1 MLQSMHSRKYYE
13 LDKLAKATKREI
25 FGSVQEYWKFLDS
38 VAWTYKYPVEDQ
50 VLLYAQRPNTKAAAS
65 MMVWNQKVKRWIN
78 PGSKGIG
85 LLRCHEDRGYDV
97 AYVFAVEDT
106 HAMESGNTFALWSME
121 PSSAAQ
127 VAEQICS
134 AFQTGQAEQME
145 QAVEE
150 AAKRLFSEETDAEAR
165 QFFVASVQ
173 RIVLC
178 RCGMQCDATPYIPEH
193 FDLESFERFLN
204 RISESAQNILRCI
217 ESAVK
222 TEQRREK
229 NGNHLSRGKWSAA
242 PERHSA
248 GRSVGAGEIRTDAH
262 EVAEGERQMGHIQAA
277 DGWEHKPIL
286 HARREDSPEN
296 GGRSGGETAGE
307 ESGSGKAGRPIRMGA
322 PHELPDQSGRG
333 DHTARVSVY
342 DPGIPAE
349 SGSGAGAGRGTG
361 NYEQINFLSQAED
374 TGNVSSAFS
383 FSSEQIDQMLIAGG
397 NEPDLRMMVA
407 LEYMKGKSTEEIAK
421 RLPELYCGS
430 NGFKLDGAEVS
441 VWFNEQCIHIARG
454 KTARFAPSRQVV
466 SWQEAA
472 ERIGKLL
479 ESGEYATNVE
489 LVEAPGYERTKVAE
503 SLWYLFHDLSENG
516 RELGCLASLQELG
529 GGGFPDETKALA
541 DKLEDPEFRSV
552 FMAEYQRF
560 LETYRDDR
568 SILRFHYHKLERLEQ
583 RLKELSLPL
592 REYHTDMAMAPVVRQ
607 FITDDE
613 INESL
618 SGGSG
623 FSGGKAR
630 IYAYWQSGHSAQDKA
645 NFLKN
650 EYGTGGRS
658 RALSGA
664 PNSGED
670 HDAKGIRYTKAGCDK
685 VQLSWA
691 QVASRID
698 ALINQGRYFD
708 KDALEQYQQ
717 DTAAAA
723 KALEEPQ
730 QDAVRDAEI
739 EQMPVGCIEYLGTN
753 GTPGEV
759 VEYTDEEQFLKT
771 IKEDTFYGVPLTVV
785 LYRNEQ
791 GNTISQDF
799 LNELDP
805 PPKGFRVED
814 APTLVEKLEQHS
826 KKVNESGFE
835 KEALVQSPKISP
847 ERPCIICEWS
857 ESSVFE
863 DGKTYSV
870 AEFDRLM
877 KQADSEQVAVVE
889 VAKDDPDSDR
899 FMGYEK
905 TKFTIV
911 LPDGRRFTE
920 RQDIGDGDGG
930 MLDFL
935 RKYPIYKTILP
946 VLEADAEQEK
956 MTGTD
961 WTGERAENRRYQ
973 VIVYHQEE
981 NGFDERLEYNTLEE
995 AEKVAQ
1001 GYLQGTEETDNFVY
1015 EGAAVFDLQEKRY
1028 CRVYGEYPDVA
1039 VQIQPLLPDLSTVPV
1054 VREGETI
1061 TIGEGEVYHETD
1073 IAVSDEEYE
1082 KIIGNSAGNF
1092 HITDIHLGEGGPK
1105 ARYQANITAIRLLKH
1120 LEETSGQADQEQ
1132 QEVLSR
1138 YVGWGGVPEAFDPD
1152 NKSWNEEY
1160 KQLKELLTS
1169 EEYAAAKGSTL
1180 NAHYT
1185 SPAVIKAIYD
1195 AVGRMGFETGNILE
1209 PSCGVGNF
1217 FGMLPESMAGS
1228 RLYGVELDSITGRI
1242 AKKLYPKAD
1251 ITVAGFETTNR
1262 RDFFDLAVG
1271 NVPFGNYKVADKPY
1285 DKLGFSIHNYF
1296 FAKALDQ
1303 VRPGGVVAFVT
1314 SRYTMDSKNMD
1325 ARKYI
1330 AQRAELLGAIRLP
1343 NNAFKANAGT
1353 EVVSDII
1360 FLQKRDHPIDIV
1372 PDWVHLNT
1380 SPDGFTMNS
1389 YFVEHPEMVLGELTT
1404 ESTQYGKEDLT
1415 VRPHDG
1421 VELAILLNQAIT
1433 NLHGSYHE
1441 KEVTKEDPQ
1450 AEKLVPADPTVKDYS
1465 YTIRNEKIYYRE
1477 NNLMRLCNYEKT
1489 GAGDLSMTER
1499 RIRGLITLRDAL
1511 RTLIDIQVEGCSDQE
1526 LGEQQKKLDDE
1537 YEEFTKSYGLVNSDA
1552 NRRAFSADIDYPLIA
1567 TLEEV
1572 EGRGSSMQLKGKSPI
1587 FTQRTIRQSEVVDHC
1602 DTAAEA
1608 LHVSMGERGRV
1619 DLEYMEQLTGDS
1631 AAELQQKLKG
1641 IIFLEP
1647 VSRQWQTA
1655 NNYLSGDIREKLA
1668 MAKQAEQQ
1676 EPSLF
1681 AENVAALE
1689 QAMPEP
1695 IAAADISVRLGATW
1709 IAPEY
1714 IQQFAYE
1721 TFGTLPWMQRQIQV
1735 RFSENTGNWF
1745 IENKS
1750 KVMTSDTKATVTYG
1764 TKRMNAYEILEQ
1776 SLNMRAAKVVDHVY
1790 ENGDSKTIPN
1800 PQQTMLAQ
1808 QKQELI
1814 ERTFKNWIFAD
1825 PQRRESLVQLYNERF
1840 NTVRP
1845 CQYDGSH
1852 LQFHGMNPLIE
1863 LKPHQKNAVA
1873 HVLYGK
1879 NTLLF
1884 HCVGAGKTYE
1894 MIASAMEA
1902 KRVGLLTK
1910 PMFVV
1915 PNHLTA
1921 DFGSEFRRLYP
1932 QANVLVTRKEDFEK
1946 QNRRRFL
1953 AKIAMGEW
1961 DGVVIGHSQ
1970 FSMLPVS
1977 NELQVEFIQKQL
1989 DELENGLNALRREKN
2004 EDRYSIKQM
2013 ERSKKALQS
2022 RLEKLIAG
2030 QQKDEL
2036 LKFEQLGIDKLYVD
2050 EADEFKNLAFA
2061 SKLEGMGSVDSQ
2073 KAMDLY
2079 LKCQYMDQKTNGK
2092 GVVFA
2097 TGTPIANS
2105 IAEMFT
2111 MQRYLQGELLEKKGL
2126 TLFDS
2131 WASTFAESVSE
2142 MELKPEGTGYRMKT
2156 RLARFYNVPELMNMF
2171 SECADIVTAD
2181 MVNLPR
2187 PEADYE
2193 NVVIKPSVWQKQMVE
2208 DLANRAEAVR
2218 ARKVE
2223 PTEDNMLRITNDG
2236 RALALDQ
2243 RLINPS
2249 LPYEPEGKIAV
2260 CAANIAKIWEQ
2271 TKPEKGT
2278 QIVFCDLATPGGGK
2292 ESFSAYDELKRV
2304 LVEKEIP
2311 EDEIAFIHSA
2321 NTDAKKQQLY
2331 EKVRAGTIRI
2341 LIGSTAKMG
2350 AGTNVQKRLAAL
2362 HHLDVPWRPR
2372 DIEQREGRIIRQGN
2386 QNSQV
2391 KIFRYVTEGT
2401 FDSYSWQIIEKK
2413 QRFIS
2418 QVVTNRSS
2426 ARSCE
2431 DLEGA
2436 ALSYAEV
2443 KALAAGNPEIK
2454 ERMDLEISVTKLRAL
2469 KREYQTERYR
2479 LEDALQRSLPA
2490 QESAEQERLEKM
2502 QRDVECLS
2510 QDQGA
2515 EFAMVIQ
2522 GKMLKSRADAAKAL
2536 TEALK
2541 QCTPGEYKTMGI
2553 FQGFTLS
2560 AKADPWN
2567 AGMYQLKAEANCTYH
2582 FASGDSVAGIVT
2594 RLENQVRRIPEL
2606 IENSKN
2612 ELIRIKKEM
2621 QNTREELAKPWPM
2634 EEELEYKENRLT
2646 ELNTRLS
2653 HSQGGKQEQT
2663 GEYEFTM

>member
-134 AFQTGQAEQME
+134 VFQTGQAEQME

-374 TGNVSSAFS
+374 TRNGSSAFS

-516 RELGCLASLQELG
+516 IELGCLASLQELG

-552 FMAEYQRF
+552 LMAEYQRF

-583 RLKELSLPL
+583 RLEELSLPL

-650 EYGTGGRS
+650 EYGTGGHS
-658 RALSGA
+658 HALSGA
-664 PNSGED
+664 PSSGED

-717 DTAAAA
+717 ETAAAA

-730 QDAVRDAEI
+730 QDTVRDAEI

-826 KKVNESGFE
+826 MEAEVEADVLTNE
-835 KEALVQSPKISP
+835 
-847 ERPCIICEWS
+847 
-857 ESSVFE
+857 
-863 DGKTYSV
+863 
-870 AEFDRLM
+870 EFAAKHLIPG
-877 KQADSEQVAVVE
+877 QTVVE
-889 VAKDDPDSDR
+889 IDDRTFRVESVDLSIDKV
-899 FMGYEK
+899 E
-905 TKFTIV
+905 
-911 LPDGRRFTE
+911 
-920 RQDIGDGDGG
+920 
-930 MLDFL
+930 L
-935 RKYPIYKTILP
+935 RDVTFANAVGFPIF
-946 VLEADAEQEK
+946 
-956 MTGTD
+956 
-961 WTGERAENRRYQ
+961 RAENIGMVRHLLEQQMANQ
-973 VIVYHQEE
+973 VQQLGHFIHHYYVVEDLQVR
-981 NGFDERLEYNTLEE
+981 GALQLKEYGTFEE
-995 AEKVAQ
+995 AMSAYQ
-1001 GYLQGTEETDNFVY
+1001 SLPTDKIKALGVQNTRTPLPGSLDLIQCKDGQDTLIRDY
-1015 EGAAVFDLQEKRY
+1015 ERVDGWQNPEILELVGKIDTLLQENSVF
-1028 CRVYGEYPDVA
+1028 RVPAENYV
-1039 VQIQPLLPDLSTVPV
+1039 
-1054 VREGETI
+1054 
-1061 TIGEGEVYHETD
+1061 
-1073 IAVSDEEYE
+1073 
-1082 KIIGNSAGNF
+1082 
-1092 HITDIHLGEGGPK
+1092 ITDDSLGEGGAK
-1105 ARYQANITAIRLLKH
+1105 LKYVRNVAAIRTLFA
-1120 LEETSGQADQEQ
+1120 LEEEKRTPTPEEQEI
-1132 QEVLSR
+1132 LAN
-1138 YVGWGGVPEAFDPD
+1138 YVGWGGLADAFDP
-1152 NKSWNEEY
+1152 NKPAWAQEY
-1160 KQLKELLTS
+1160 TNLKNLLP
-1169 EEYAAAKGSTL
+1169 EREYEAARASTL
-1180 NAHYT
+1180 NAHFT
-1185 SPAVIKAIYD
+1185 SPTVIRAIYD
-1195 AVGRMGFETGNILE
+1195 AVSRMGFETGNILE
-1209 PSCGVGNF
+1209 PSMGVGNF
-1217 FGMLPESMAGS
+1217 FGMLPPEMRNSQ
-1228 RLYGVELDSITGRI
+1228 LYGVELDSITGRI
-1242 AKKLYPKAD
+1242 AQKLYPKAN
-1251 ITVAGFETTNR
+1251 ITVAGFETTNH

-1271 NVPFGNYKVADKPY
+1271 NVPFGNYRVADKPY

-1303 VRPGGVVAFVT
+1303 VRPGGLVAFVT

-1343 NNAFKANAGT
+1343 NNAFKENAGT
-1353 EVVSDII
+1353 KVVSDII
-1360 FLQKRDHPIDIV
+1360 FLQKRDHPIDIM

-1389 YFVEHPEMVLGELTT
+1389 YYVEHPEMVLGELTT

-1415 VRPHDG
+1415 VRPRDG
-1421 VELAILLNQAIT
+1421 VELAILLNQAIA

-1441 KEVTKEDPQ
+1441 KEVAKEDPQ

-1537 YEEFTKSYGLVNSDA
+1537 YEKFTKSYGLVNSDA

-1790 ENGDSKTIPN
+1790 ENGESKTIPN

-1989 DELENGLNALRREKN
+1989 DELENGLNVLRREKN

-2249 LPYEPEGKIAV
+2249 LPYETEGKIAV

-2621 QNTREELAKPWPM
+2621 QNTREELTKPWPM

>member
-134 AFQTGQAEQME
+134 VFQTGQAEQME

-503 SLWYLFHDLSENG
+503 SLWDLFHDLSENG

-560 LETYRDDR
+560 LETYRNDR
-568 SILRFHYHKLERLEQ
+568 SILRFHYHKLERLER

-650 EYGTGGRS
+650 EYGTGGHS
-658 RALSGA
+658 HALSGA
-664 PNSGED
+664 PSSGED

-717 DTAAAA
+717 ETAAAA

-730 QDAVRDAEI
+730 QDTVRDAEI

-826 KKVNESGFE
+826 MEAEVEADVLTNE
-835 KEALVQSPKISP
+835 
-847 ERPCIICEWS
+847 
-857 ESSVFE
+857 
-863 DGKTYSV
+863 
-870 AEFDRLM
+870 EFAAKHLIPG
-877 KQADSEQVAVVE
+877 QTVVE
-889 VAKDDPDSDR
+889 IDDRTFRVESVDLSIDKV
-899 FMGYEK
+899 E
-905 TKFTIV
+905 
-911 LPDGRRFTE
+911 
-920 RQDIGDGDGG
+920 
-930 MLDFL
+930 L
-935 RKYPIYKTILP
+935 RDVTFANAVGFPIF
-946 VLEADAEQEK
+946 
-956 MTGTD
+956 
-961 WTGERAENRRYQ
+961 RAENIGMVRHLLEQQMANQ
-973 VIVYHQEE
+973 VQQLGHFIHHYYVVEDLQVR
-981 NGFDERLEYNTLEE
+981 GALQLKEYGTFEE
-995 AEKVAQ
+995 AMSAYQ
-1001 GYLQGTEETDNFVY
+1001 SLPTDKIKALGVQNTRTPLPGSLDLIQCKDGQDTLIRDY
-1015 EGAAVFDLQEKRY
+1015 ERVDGWQNPEILELVGKIDTLLQENSVF
-1028 CRVYGEYPDVA
+1028 RVPAENYV
-1039 VQIQPLLPDLSTVPV
+1039 
-1054 VREGETI
+1054 
-1061 TIGEGEVYHETD
+1061 
-1073 IAVSDEEYE
+1073 
-1082 KIIGNSAGNF
+1082 
-1092 HITDIHLGEGGPK
+1092 ITDDSLGEGGAK
-1105 ARYQANITAIRLLKH
+1105 LKYVRNVAAIRTLFA
-1120 LEETSGQADQEQ
+1120 LEEEKRTPTPEEQEI
-1132 QEVLSR
+1132 LAN
-1138 YVGWGGVPEAFDPD
+1138 YVGWGGLADAFDP
-1152 NKSWNEEY
+1152 NKPAWAQEY
-1160 KQLKELLTS
+1160 TNLKNLLP
-1169 EEYAAAKGSTL
+1169 EREYEAARASTL
-1180 NAHYT
+1180 NAHFT
-1185 SPAVIKAIYD
+1185 SPTVIRAIYD
-1195 AVGRMGFETGNILE
+1195 AVSRMGFETGNILE
-1209 PSCGVGNF
+1209 PSMGVGNF
-1217 FGMLPESMAGS
+1217 FGMLPPEMRNSQ
-1228 RLYGVELDSITGRI
+1228 LYGVELDSITGRI
-1242 AKKLYPKAD
+1242 AQKLYPKAN
-1251 ITVAGFETTNR
+1251 ITVAGFETTNH

-1303 VRPGGVVAFVT
+1303 VRPGGLVAFVT

-1343 NNAFKANAGT
+1343 NNAFKENAGT
-1353 EVVSDII
+1353 KVVSDII
-1360 FLQKRDHPIDIV
+1360 FLQKRDHPIDIM

-1389 YFVEHPEMVLGELTT
+1389 YYVEHPEMVLGELTT

-1415 VRPHDG
+1415 VRPRDG
-1421 VELAILLNQAIT
+1421 VELAILLNQAIA

-1441 KEVTKEDPQ
+1441 KEVAKEDPQ

-1537 YEEFTKSYGLVNSDA
+1537 YEKFTKSYGLVNSDA

-1790 ENGDSKTIPN
+1790 ENGESKTIPN

-2621 QNTREELAKPWPM
+2621 QNTREELTKPWPM

>member
-529 GGGFPDETKALA
+529 GGGFPDEPKTLA
-541 DKLEDPEFRSV
+541 DKLEDSEFRSV
-552 FMAEYQRF
+552 LMAEYQRF

-650 EYGTGGRS
+650 EYGTGGHS
-658 RALSGA
+658 HALSGA
-664 PNSGED
+664 PSSGED

-717 DTAAAA
+717 ETAAAA

-730 QDAVRDAEI
+730 QDTVRDAEI

-826 KKVNESGFE
+826 MEAEVEADVLTNE
-835 KEALVQSPKISP
+835 
-847 ERPCIICEWS
+847 
-857 ESSVFE
+857 
-863 DGKTYSV
+863 
-870 AEFDRLM
+870 EFAAKHLIPG
-877 KQADSEQVAVVE
+877 QTVVE
-889 VAKDDPDSDR
+889 IDDRTFRVESVDLSIDKV
-899 FMGYEK
+899 E
-905 TKFTIV
+905 
-911 LPDGRRFTE
+911 
-920 RQDIGDGDGG
+920 
-930 MLDFL
+930 L
-935 RKYPIYKTILP
+935 RDVTFANAVGFPIF
-946 VLEADAEQEK
+946 
-956 MTGTD
+956 
-961 WTGERAENRRYQ
+961 RAENIGMVRHLLEQQMANQ
-973 VIVYHQEE
+973 VQQLGHFIHHYYVVEDLQVR
-981 NGFDERLEYNTLEE
+981 GALQLKEYGTFEE
-995 AEKVAQ
+995 AMSAYQ
-1001 GYLQGTEETDNFVY
+1001 SLPTDKIKALGVQNTRTPLPGSLDLIQCKDGQDTLIRDY
-1015 EGAAVFDLQEKRY
+1015 ERVDGWQNPEILELVGKIDTLLQENSVF
-1028 CRVYGEYPDVA
+1028 RVPAENYV
-1039 VQIQPLLPDLSTVPV
+1039 
-1054 VREGETI
+1054 
-1061 TIGEGEVYHETD
+1061 
-1073 IAVSDEEYE
+1073 
-1082 KIIGNSAGNF
+1082 
-1092 HITDIHLGEGGPK
+1092 ITDDSLGEGGAK
-1105 ARYQANITAIRLLKH
+1105 LKYVRNVAAIRTLFA
-1120 LEETSGQADQEQ
+1120 LEEEKRTPTPEEQEI
-1132 QEVLSR
+1132 LAN
-1138 YVGWGGVPEAFDPD
+1138 YVGWGGLADAFDP
-1152 NKSWNEEY
+1152 NKPAWAQEY
-1160 KQLKELLTS
+1160 TNLKNLLP
-1169 EEYAAAKGSTL
+1169 EREYEAARASTL
-1180 NAHYT
+1180 NAHFT
-1185 SPAVIKAIYD
+1185 SPTVIRAIYD
-1195 AVGRMGFETGNILE
+1195 AVSRMGFETGNILE
-1209 PSCGVGNF
+1209 PSMGVGNF
-1217 FGMLPESMAGS
+1217 FGMLPPEMRNSQ
-1228 RLYGVELDSITGRI
+1228 LYGVELDSITGRI
-1242 AKKLYPKAD
+1242 AQKLYPKAN
-1251 ITVAGFETTNR
+1251 ITVAGFETTNH

-1303 VRPGGVVAFVT
+1303 VRPGGLVAFVT

-1343 NNAFKANAGT
+1343 NNAFKENAGT
-1353 EVVSDII
+1353 KVVSDII
-1360 FLQKRDHPIDIV
+1360 FLQKRDHPIDIM

-1389 YFVEHPEMVLGELTT
+1389 YYVEHPEMVLGELTT

-1415 VRPHDG
+1415 VRPRDG
-1421 VELAILLNQAIT
+1421 VELAILLNQAIA

-1441 KEVTKEDPQ
+1441 KEVAKEDPQ

-1537 YEEFTKSYGLVNSDA
+1537 YEKFTKSYGLVNSDA

-1790 ENGDSKTIPN
+1790 ENGESKTIPN

-2621 QNTREELAKPWPM
+2621 QNTREELTKPWPM

>member
-583 RLKELSLPL
+583 RLEELSLPL

-730 QDAVRDAEI
+730 QDTVRDAEI

-826 KKVNESGFE
+826 MEAEVEADVLTNE
-835 KEALVQSPKISP
+835 
-847 ERPCIICEWS
+847 
-857 ESSVFE
+857 
-863 DGKTYSV
+863 
-870 AEFDRLM
+870 EFAAKHLIPG
-877 KQADSEQVAVVE
+877 QTVVE
-889 VAKDDPDSDR
+889 IDDRTFRVESVDLSIDKV
-899 FMGYEK
+899 E
-905 TKFTIV
+905 
-911 LPDGRRFTE
+911 
-920 RQDIGDGDGG
+920 
-930 MLDFL
+930 L
-935 RKYPIYKTILP
+935 RDVTFANAVGFPIF
-946 VLEADAEQEK
+946 
-956 MTGTD
+956 
-961 WTGERAENRRYQ
+961 RAENIGMVRHLLEQQMANQ
-973 VIVYHQEE
+973 VQQLGHFIHHYYVVEDLQVR
-981 NGFDERLEYNTLEE
+981 GALQLKEYGTFEE
-995 AEKVAQ
+995 AMSAYQ
-1001 GYLQGTEETDNFVY
+1001 SLPTDKIKALGVQNTRTPLPGSLDLIQCKDGQDTLIRDY
-1015 EGAAVFDLQEKRY
+1015 ERVDGWQNPEILELVGKIDTLLQENSVF
-1028 CRVYGEYPDVA
+1028 RVPAENYV
-1039 VQIQPLLPDLSTVPV
+1039 
-1054 VREGETI
+1054 
-1061 TIGEGEVYHETD
+1061 
-1073 IAVSDEEYE
+1073 
-1082 KIIGNSAGNF
+1082 
-1092 HITDIHLGEGGPK
+1092 ITDDSLGEGGAK
-1105 ARYQANITAIRLLKH
+1105 LKYVRNVAAIRTLFA
-1120 LEETSGQADQEQ
+1120 LEEEKRTPTPEEQEI
-1132 QEVLSR
+1132 LAN
-1138 YVGWGGVPEAFDPD
+1138 YVGWGGLADAFDP
-1152 NKSWNEEY
+1152 NKPAWAQEY
-1160 KQLKELLTS
+1160 TNLKNLLP
-1169 EEYAAAKGSTL
+1169 EREYEAARASTL
-1180 NAHYT
+1180 NAHFT
-1185 SPAVIKAIYD
+1185 SPTVIRAIYD
-1195 AVGRMGFETGNILE
+1195 AVSRMGFETGNILE
-1209 PSCGVGNF
+1209 PSMGVGNF
-1217 FGMLPESMAGS
+1217 FGMLPPEMRNSQ
-1228 RLYGVELDSITGRI
+1228 LYGVELDSITGRI
-1242 AKKLYPKAD
+1242 AQKLYPKAN
-1251 ITVAGFETTNR
+1251 ITVAGFETTNH

-1303 VRPGGVVAFVT
+1303 VRPGGLVAFVT

-1343 NNAFKANAGT
+1343 NNAFKENAGT
-1353 EVVSDII
+1353 KVVSDII
-1360 FLQKRDHPIDIV
+1360 FLQKRDHPIDIM

-1389 YFVEHPEMVLGELTT
+1389 YYVEHPEMVLGELTT

-1415 VRPHDG
+1415 VRPRDG
-1421 VELAILLNQAIT
+1421 VELAILLNQAIA

-1441 KEVTKEDPQ
+1441 KEVAKEDPQ

-1537 YEEFTKSYGLVNSDA
+1537 YEKFTKSYGLVNSDA

-1790 ENGDSKTIPN
+1790 ENGESKTIPN

-2621 QNTREELAKPWPM
+2621 QNTREELTKPWPM

>member
-1 MLQSMHSRKYYE
+1 M
-13 LDKLAKATKREI
+13 
-25 FGSVQEYWKFLDS
+25 
-38 VAWTYKYPVEDQ
+38 
-50 VLLYAQRPNTKAAAS
+50 
-65 MMVWNQKVKRWIN
+65 
-78 PGSKGIG
+78 
-85 LLRCHEDRGYDV
+85 
-97 AYVFAVEDT
+97 
-106 HAMESGNTFALWSME
+106 
-121 PSSAAQ
+121 
-127 VAEQICS
+127 
-134 AFQTGQAEQME
+134 
-145 QAVEE
+145 
-150 AAKRLFSEETDAEAR
+150 
-165 QFFVASVQ
+165 
-173 RIVLC
+173 
-178 RCGMQCDATPYIPEH
+178 
-193 FDLESFERFLN
+193 
-204 RISESAQNILRCI
+204 
-217 ESAVK
+217 
-222 TEQRREK
+222 
-229 NGNHLSRGKWSAA
+229 
-242 PERHSA
+242 
-248 GRSVGAGEIRTDAH
+248 
-262 EVAEGERQMGHIQAA
+262 
-277 DGWEHKPIL
+277 
-286 HARREDSPEN
+286 
-296 GGRSGGETAGE
+296 
-307 ESGSGKAGRPIRMGA
+307 
-322 PHELPDQSGRG
+322 
-333 DHTARVSVY
+333 
-342 DPGIPAE
+342 
-349 SGSGAGAGRGTG
+349 
-361 NYEQINFLSQAED
+361 
-374 TGNVSSAFS
+374 SSAFS

-516 RELGCLASLQELG
+516 IELGCLASLQELG
-529 GGGFPDETKALA
+529 GGGFPDEPKTLA
-541 DKLEDPEFRSV
+541 DKLEDSEFRSV
-552 FMAEYQRF
+552 LMAEYQRF

-583 RLKELSLPL
+583 RLEELSLPL

-650 EYGTGGRS
+650 EYGTGGHS
-658 RALSGA
+658 HALSGA
-664 PNSGED
+664 PSSGED

-717 DTAAAA
+717 ETAAAA

-730 QDAVRDAEI
+730 QDTVRDAEI

-826 KKVNESGFE
+826 MEAEVEADVLTNE
-835 KEALVQSPKISP
+835 
-847 ERPCIICEWS
+847 
-857 ESSVFE
+857 
-863 DGKTYSV
+863 
-870 AEFDRLM
+870 EFAAKHLIPG
-877 KQADSEQVAVVE
+877 QTVVE
-889 VAKDDPDSDR
+889 IDDRTFRVESVDLSIDKV
-899 FMGYEK
+899 E
-905 TKFTIV
+905 
-911 LPDGRRFTE
+911 
-920 RQDIGDGDGG
+920 
-930 MLDFL
+930 L
-935 RKYPIYKTILP
+935 RDVTFANAVGFPIF
-946 VLEADAEQEK
+946 
-956 MTGTD
+956 
-961 WTGERAENRRYQ
+961 RAENIGMVRHLLEQQMANQ
-973 VIVYHQEE
+973 VQQLGHFIHHYYVVEDLQVR
-981 NGFDERLEYNTLEE
+981 GALQLKEYGTFEE
-995 AEKVAQ
+995 AMSAYQ
-1001 GYLQGTEETDNFVY
+1001 SLPTDKIKALGVQNTRTPLPGSLDLIQCKDGQDTLIRDY
-1015 EGAAVFDLQEKRY
+1015 ERVDGWQNPEILELVGKIDTLLQENSVF
-1028 CRVYGEYPDVA
+1028 RVPAENYV
-1039 VQIQPLLPDLSTVPV
+1039 
-1054 VREGETI
+1054 
-1061 TIGEGEVYHETD
+1061 
-1073 IAVSDEEYE
+1073 
-1082 KIIGNSAGNF
+1082 
-1092 HITDIHLGEGGPK
+1092 ITDDSLGEGGAK
-1105 ARYQANITAIRLLKH
+1105 LKYVRNVAAIRTLFA
-1120 LEETSGQADQEQ
+1120 LEEENRTPTPEEQEI
-1132 QEVLSR
+1132 LAN
-1138 YVGWGGVPEAFDPD
+1138 YVGWGGLADAFDP
-1152 NKSWNEEY
+1152 NKPAWAQEY
-1160 KQLKELLTS
+1160 TNLKNLLP
-1169 EEYAAAKGSTL
+1169 EREYEAARASTL
-1180 NAHYT
+1180 NAHFT
-1185 SPAVIKAIYD
+1185 SPTVIRAIYD
-1195 AVGRMGFETGNILE
+1195 AVSRMGFETGNILE
-1209 PSCGVGNF
+1209 PSMGVGNF
-1217 FGMLPESMAGS
+1217 FGMLPPEMRNSQ
-1228 RLYGVELDSITGRI
+1228 LYGVELDSITGRI
-1242 AKKLYPKAD
+1242 AQKLYPKAN
-1251 ITVAGFETTNR
+1251 ITVAGFETTNH

-1303 VRPGGVVAFVT
+1303 VRPGGLVAFVT

-1343 NNAFKANAGT
+1343 NNAFKENAGT
-1353 EVVSDII
+1353 KVVSDII
-1360 FLQKRDHPIDIV
+1360 FLQKRDHPIDIM

-1389 YFVEHPEMVLGELTT
+1389 YYVEHPEMVLGELTT

-1415 VRPHDG
+1415 VRPRDG
-1421 VELAILLNQAIT
+1421 VELAILLNQAIA

-1441 KEVTKEDPQ
+1441 KEVAKEDPQ

-1537 YEEFTKSYGLVNSDA
+1537 YEKFTKSYGLVNSDA

-1790 ENGDSKTIPN
+1790 ENGESKTIPN

-2621 QNTREELAKPWPM
+2621 QNTREELTKPWPM

>member
-1 MLQSMHSRKYYE
+1 MIQSMHSRKYYE

-730 QDAVRDAEI
+730 QDTVRDAEI

-791 GNTISQDF
+791 RNTISQDF

-826 KKVNESGFE
+826 MEAEVEADVLTNE
-835 KEALVQSPKISP
+835 
-847 ERPCIICEWS
+847 
-857 ESSVFE
+857 
-863 DGKTYSV
+863 
-870 AEFDRLM
+870 EFAAKHLIPG
-877 KQADSEQVAVVE
+877 QTVVE
-889 VAKDDPDSDR
+889 IDDLTFRVESVDLSIDKV
-899 FMGYEK
+899 E
-905 TKFTIV
+905 
-911 LPDGRRFTE
+911 
-920 RQDIGDGDGG
+920 
-930 MLDFL
+930 L
-935 RKYPIYKTILP
+935 RDVTFANAVGFPIF
-946 VLEADAEQEK
+946 
-956 MTGTD
+956 
-961 WTGERAENRRYQ
+961 RAENIGMVRHLLEQQMANQ
-973 VIVYHQEE
+973 VQQLGHFIHHYYVVEDLQVR
-981 NGFDERLEYNTLEE
+981 GALQLKEYGTFEE
-995 AEKVAQ
+995 AMAAYQ
-1001 GYLQGTEETDNFVY
+1001 SLPTDKIKALGVQNTRTPLPGSLDLIQCKDGQDTLIRDY
-1015 EGAAVFDLQEKRY
+1015 ERVDGWQNPEILELVGKIDTLLQENSVF
-1028 CRVYGEYPDVA
+1028 RVPAENYV
-1039 VQIQPLLPDLSTVPV
+1039 
-1054 VREGETI
+1054 
-1061 TIGEGEVYHETD
+1061 
-1073 IAVSDEEYE
+1073 
-1082 KIIGNSAGNF
+1082 
-1092 HITDIHLGEGGPK
+1092 ITDDSLGEGGAK
-1105 ARYQANITAIRLLKH
+1105 LKYVRNVAAIRTLFA
-1120 LEETSGQADQEQ
+1120 LEEEKRTPTPEEQEI
-1132 QEVLSR
+1132 LAN
-1138 YVGWGGVPEAFDPD
+1138 YVGWGGLADAFDP
-1152 NKSWNEEY
+1152 NKPAWAKEY
-1160 KQLKELLTS
+1160 TNLKNLLP
-1169 EEYAAAKGSTL
+1169 EREYEAARASTL
-1180 NAHYT
+1180 NAHFT
-1185 SPAVIKAIYD
+1185 SPTVIRAIYD
-1195 AVGRMGFETGNILE
+1195 AVSRMGFETGNILE
-1209 PSCGVGNF
+1209 PSMGVGNF
-1217 FGMLPESMAGS
+1217 FGMLPPEMRNSQ
-1228 RLYGVELDSITGRI
+1228 LYGVELDSITGRI
-1242 AKKLYPKAD
+1242 AQKLYPKAD

-1271 NVPFGNYKVADKPY
+1271 NVPFGNYMVADKPY

-1303 VRPGGVVAFVT
+1303 VRPGGLVAFVT

-1353 EVVSDII
+1353 KVVSDII
-1360 FLQKRDHPIDIV
+1360 FLQKRDHPIDIM

-1389 YFVEHPEMVLGELTT
+1389 YYVEHPEMVLGELTT
-1404 ESTQYGKEDLT
+1404 ESTRYGKEDLT
-1415 VRPHDG
+1415 VRPRDG
-1421 VELAILLNQAIT
+1421 VELAILLNQAIA

-1441 KEVTKEDPQ
+1441 KEVAKEDPQ

-1537 YEEFTKSYGLVNSDA
+1537 YEKFTKSYGLVNSDA

-1608 LHVSMGERGRV
+1608 LHVSMGERGKV

-1790 ENGDSKTIPN
+1790 ENGESKTIPN

-2567 AGMYQLKAEANCTYH
+2567 AGMYQLKAEANCTYY

>member
-529 GGGFPDETKALA
+529 GGGFPDEPKTLA
-541 DKLEDPEFRSV
+541 DKLEDSEFRSV
-552 FMAEYQRF
+552 LMAEYQRF

-583 RLKELSLPL
+583 RLEELSLPL

-650 EYGTGGRS
+650 EYGTGGHS
-658 RALSGA
+658 HALSGA
-664 PNSGED
+664 PSSGED

-717 DTAAAA
+717 ETAAAA

-730 QDAVRDAEI
+730 QDTVRDAEI

-826 KKVNESGFE
+826 MEAEVEADVLTNE
-835 KEALVQSPKISP
+835 
-847 ERPCIICEWS
+847 
-857 ESSVFE
+857 
-863 DGKTYSV
+863 
-870 AEFDRLM
+870 EFAAKHLIPG
-877 KQADSEQVAVVE
+877 QTVVE
-889 VAKDDPDSDR
+889 IDDRTFRVESVDLSIDKV
-899 FMGYEK
+899 E
-905 TKFTIV
+905 
-911 LPDGRRFTE
+911 
-920 RQDIGDGDGG
+920 
-930 MLDFL
+930 L
-935 RKYPIYKTILP
+935 RDVTFANAVGFPIF
-946 VLEADAEQEK
+946 
-956 MTGTD
+956 
-961 WTGERAENRRYQ
+961 RAENIGMVRHLLEQQMANQ
-973 VIVYHQEE
+973 VQQLGHFIHHYYVVEDLQVR
-981 NGFDERLEYNTLEE
+981 GALQLKEYGTFEE
-995 AEKVAQ
+995 AMSAYQ
-1001 GYLQGTEETDNFVY
+1001 SLPTDKIKALGVQNTRTPLPGSLDLIQCKDGQDTLIRDY
-1015 EGAAVFDLQEKRY
+1015 ERVDGWQNPEILELVGKIDTLLQENSVF
-1028 CRVYGEYPDVA
+1028 RVPAENYV
-1039 VQIQPLLPDLSTVPV
+1039 
-1054 VREGETI
+1054 
-1061 TIGEGEVYHETD
+1061 
-1073 IAVSDEEYE
+1073 
-1082 KIIGNSAGNF
+1082 
-1092 HITDIHLGEGGPK
+1092 ITDDSLGEGGAK
-1105 ARYQANITAIRLLKH
+1105 LKYVRNVAAIRTLFA
-1120 LEETSGQADQEQ
+1120 LEEEKRTPTPEEQEI
-1132 QEVLSR
+1132 LAN
-1138 YVGWGGVPEAFDPD
+1138 YVGWGGLADAFDP
-1152 NKSWNEEY
+1152 NKPAWAQEY
-1160 KQLKELLTS
+1160 TNLKNLLP
-1169 EEYAAAKGSTL
+1169 EREYEAARASTL
-1180 NAHYT
+1180 NAHFT
-1185 SPAVIKAIYD
+1185 SPTVIRAIYD
-1195 AVGRMGFETGNILE
+1195 AVSRMGFETGNILE
-1209 PSCGVGNF
+1209 PSMGVGNF
-1217 FGMLPESMAGS
+1217 FGMLPPEMRNSQ
-1228 RLYGVELDSITGRI
+1228 LYGVELDSITGRI
-1242 AKKLYPKAD
+1242 AQKLYPKAN
-1251 ITVAGFETTNR
+1251 ITVAGFETTNH

-1303 VRPGGVVAFVT
+1303 VRPGGLVAFVT

-1343 NNAFKANAGT
+1343 NNAFKENAGT
-1353 EVVSDII
+1353 KVVSDII
-1360 FLQKRDHPIDIV
+1360 FLQKRDHPIDIM

-1389 YFVEHPEMVLGELTT
+1389 YYVEHPEMVLGELTT

-1415 VRPHDG
+1415 VRPRDG
-1421 VELAILLNQAIT
+1421 VELAILLNQAIA

-1441 KEVTKEDPQ
+1441 KEVAKEDPQ

-1537 YEEFTKSYGLVNSDA
+1537 YEKFTKSYGLVNSDA

-1790 ENGDSKTIPN
+1790 ENGESKTIPN

-2621 QNTREELAKPWPM
+2621 QNTREELTKPWPM

>member
-1 MLQSMHSRKYYE
+1 
-13 LDKLAKATKREI
+13 
-25 FGSVQEYWKFLDS
+25 
-38 VAWTYKYPVEDQ
+38 
-50 VLLYAQRPNTKAAAS
+50 
-65 MMVWNQKVKRWIN
+65 
-78 PGSKGIG
+78 
-85 LLRCHEDRGYDV
+85 
-97 AYVFAVEDT
+97 
-106 HAMESGNTFALWSME
+106 
-121 PSSAAQ
+121 
-127 VAEQICS
+127 
-134 AFQTGQAEQME
+134 
-145 QAVEE
+145 
-150 AAKRLFSEETDAEAR
+150 
-165 QFFVASVQ
+165 
-173 RIVLC
+173 
-178 RCGMQCDATPYIPEH
+178 
-193 FDLESFERFLN
+193 
-204 RISESAQNILRCI
+204 
-217 ESAVK
+217 
-222 TEQRREK
+222 
-229 NGNHLSRGKWSAA
+229 
-242 PERHSA
+242 
-248 GRSVGAGEIRTDAH
+248 
-262 EVAEGERQMGHIQAA
+262 
-277 DGWEHKPIL
+277 
-286 HARREDSPEN
+286 
-296 GGRSGGETAGE
+296 
-307 ESGSGKAGRPIRMGA
+307 
-322 PHELPDQSGRG
+322 
-333 DHTARVSVY
+333 
-342 DPGIPAE
+342 
-349 SGSGAGAGRGTG
+349 
-361 NYEQINFLSQAED
+361 
-374 TGNVSSAFS
+374 
-383 FSSEQIDQMLIAGG
+383 MLIAGG

-730 QDAVRDAEI
+730 QDTVRDAEI

-826 KKVNESGFE
+826 MEGEVEADVLTNE
-835 KEALVQSPKISP
+835 
-847 ERPCIICEWS
+847 
-857 ESSVFE
+857 
-863 DGKTYSV
+863 
-870 AEFDRLM
+870 EFAAKHLIPG
-877 KQADSEQVAVVE
+877 QTVVE
-889 VAKDDPDSDR
+889 IDDRTFRVESVDLSIDKV
-899 FMGYEK
+899 E
-905 TKFTIV
+905 
-911 LPDGRRFTE
+911 
-920 RQDIGDGDGG
+920 
-930 MLDFL
+930 L
-935 RKYPIYKTILP
+935 RDVTFANAVGFPIF
-946 VLEADAEQEK
+946 
-956 MTGTD
+956 
-961 WTGERAENRRYQ
+961 RAENIGMVRHLLEQQMENQ
-973 VIVYHQEE
+973 VQQLGHFIHHYYVVEDLQVR
-981 NGFDERLEYNTLEE
+981 GALQLKEYGTFEE
-995 AEKVAQ
+995 AMAAYQ
-1001 GYLQGTEETDNFVY
+1001 SLPTDKIKALGVQNTRTPLPGSLDLIQCKDGQDTLIRDY
-1015 EGAAVFDLQEKRY
+1015 ERVDGWQNPEILELVGKIDTLLQENSVF
-1028 CRVYGEYPDVA
+1028 RVPAENYV
-1039 VQIQPLLPDLSTVPV
+1039 
-1054 VREGETI
+1054 
-1061 TIGEGEVYHETD
+1061 
-1073 IAVSDEEYE
+1073 
-1082 KIIGNSAGNF
+1082 
-1092 HITDIHLGEGGPK
+1092 ITDDSLGEGGAK
-1105 ARYQANITAIRLLKH
+1105 LKYVRNVAAIRTLFA
-1120 LEETSGQADQEQ
+1120 LEEEKRTPTPEEQEI
-1132 QEVLSR
+1132 LAN
-1138 YVGWGGVPEAFDPD
+1138 YVGWGGLADAFDP
-1152 NKSWNEEY
+1152 NKPAWAQEY
-1160 KQLKELLTS
+1160 TNLKNLLP
-1169 EEYAAAKGSTL
+1169 EREYEAARASTL
-1180 NAHYT
+1180 NAHFT
-1185 SPAVIKAIYD
+1185 SPTVIRAIYD
-1195 AVGRMGFETGNILE
+1195 AVSRMGFETGNILE
-1209 PSCGVGNF
+1209 PSMGVGNF
-1217 FGMLPESMAGS
+1217 FGMLPPEMRNSQ
-1228 RLYGVELDSITGRI
+1228 LYGVELDSITGRI
-1242 AKKLYPKAD
+1242 AQKLYPKAN

-1303 VRPGGVVAFVT
+1303 VRPGGLVAFVT

-1343 NNAFKANAGT
+1343 NNAFKENAGT
-1353 EVVSDII
+1353 KVVSDII
-1360 FLQKRDHPIDIV
+1360 FLQKRDHPIDIM

-1389 YFVEHPEMVLGELTT
+1389 YYVAHPEMVLGELTT

-1415 VRPHDG
+1415 VRPRDG
-1421 VELAILLNQAIT
+1421 VELAILLNQAIA

-1441 KEVTKEDPQ
+1441 KEVAKEDPQ

-1537 YEEFTKSYGLVNSDA
+1537 YEKFTKSYGLVNSDA

-1608 LHVSMGERGRV
+1608 LHVSMGERGKV

-1790 ENGDSKTIPN
+1790 ENGESKTIPN

-2156 RLARFYNVPELMNMF
+2156 RLARFYNVLELMNMF

-2567 AGMYQLKAEANCTYH
+2567 AGMYQLKAEANCTYY

>member
-1 MLQSMHSRKYYE
+1 M
-13 LDKLAKATKREI
+13 
-25 FGSVQEYWKFLDS
+25 
-38 VAWTYKYPVEDQ
+38 
-50 VLLYAQRPNTKAAAS
+50 
-65 MMVWNQKVKRWIN
+65 
-78 PGSKGIG
+78 
-85 LLRCHEDRGYDV
+85 
-97 AYVFAVEDT
+97 
-106 HAMESGNTFALWSME
+106 
-121 PSSAAQ
+121 
-127 VAEQICS
+127 
-134 AFQTGQAEQME
+134 
-145 QAVEE
+145 
-150 AAKRLFSEETDAEAR
+150 
-165 QFFVASVQ
+165 
-173 RIVLC
+173 
-178 RCGMQCDATPYIPEH
+178 
-193 FDLESFERFLN
+193 
-204 RISESAQNILRCI
+204 
-217 ESAVK
+217 
-222 TEQRREK
+222 
-229 NGNHLSRGKWSAA
+229 
-242 PERHSA
+242 
-248 GRSVGAGEIRTDAH
+248 
-262 EVAEGERQMGHIQAA
+262 
-277 DGWEHKPIL
+277 
-286 HARREDSPEN
+286 
-296 GGRSGGETAGE
+296 
-307 ESGSGKAGRPIRMGA
+307 
-322 PHELPDQSGRG
+322 
-333 DHTARVSVY
+333 
-342 DPGIPAE
+342 
-349 SGSGAGAGRGTG
+349 
-361 NYEQINFLSQAED
+361 
-374 TGNVSSAFS
+374 SSAFS

-529 GGGFPDETKALA
+529 GGGFPDEPKTLA
-541 DKLEDPEFRSV
+541 DKLEDSEFRSV
-552 FMAEYQRF
+552 LMAEYQRF

-583 RLKELSLPL
+583 RLEELSLPL

-650 EYGTGGRS
+650 EYGTGGHS
-658 RALSGA
+658 HALSGA
-664 PNSGED
+664 PSSGED

-717 DTAAAA
+717 ETAAAA

-730 QDAVRDAEI
+730 QDTVRDAEI

-826 KKVNESGFE
+826 MEAEVEADVLTNE
-835 KEALVQSPKISP
+835 
-847 ERPCIICEWS
+847 
-857 ESSVFE
+857 
-863 DGKTYSV
+863 
-870 AEFDRLM
+870 EFAAKHLIPG
-877 KQADSEQVAVVE
+877 QTVVE
-889 VAKDDPDSDR
+889 IDDRTFRVESVDLSIDKV
-899 FMGYEK
+899 E
-905 TKFTIV
+905 
-911 LPDGRRFTE
+911 
-920 RQDIGDGDGG
+920 
-930 MLDFL
+930 L
-935 RKYPIYKTILP
+935 RDVTFANAVGFPIF
-946 VLEADAEQEK
+946 
-956 MTGTD
+956 
-961 WTGERAENRRYQ
+961 RAENIGMVRHLLEQQMANQ
-973 VIVYHQEE
+973 VQQLGHFIHHYYVVEDLQVR
-981 NGFDERLEYNTLEE
+981 GALQLKEYGTFEE
-995 AEKVAQ
+995 AMSAYQ
-1001 GYLQGTEETDNFVY
+1001 SLPTDKIKALGVQNTRTPLPGSLDLIQCKDGQDTLIRDY
-1015 EGAAVFDLQEKRY
+1015 ERVDGWQNPEILELVGKIDTLLQENSVF
-1028 CRVYGEYPDVA
+1028 RVPAENYV
-1039 VQIQPLLPDLSTVPV
+1039 
-1054 VREGETI
+1054 
-1061 TIGEGEVYHETD
+1061 
-1073 IAVSDEEYE
+1073 
-1082 KIIGNSAGNF
+1082 
-1092 HITDIHLGEGGPK
+1092 ITDDSLGEGGAK
-1105 ARYQANITAIRLLKH
+1105 LKYVRNVAAIRTLFA
-1120 LEETSGQADQEQ
+1120 LEEEKRTPTPEEQEI
-1132 QEVLSR
+1132 LAN
-1138 YVGWGGVPEAFDPD
+1138 YVGWGGLADAFDP
-1152 NKSWNEEY
+1152 NKPAWAQEY
-1160 KQLKELLTS
+1160 TNLKNLLP
-1169 EEYAAAKGSTL
+1169 EREYEAARASTL
-1180 NAHYT
+1180 NAHFT
-1185 SPAVIKAIYD
+1185 SPTVIRAIYD
-1195 AVGRMGFETGNILE
+1195 AVSRMGFETGNILE
-1209 PSCGVGNF
+1209 PSMGVGNF
-1217 FGMLPESMAGS
+1217 FGMLPPEMRNSQ
-1228 RLYGVELDSITGRI
+1228 LYGVELDSITGRI
-1242 AKKLYPKAD
+1242 AQKLYPKAN
-1251 ITVAGFETTNR
+1251 ITVAGFETTNH

-1303 VRPGGVVAFVT
+1303 VRPGGLVAFVT

-1343 NNAFKANAGT
+1343 NNAFKENAGT
-1353 EVVSDII
+1353 KVVSDII
-1360 FLQKRDHPIDIV
+1360 FLQKRDHPIDIM

-1389 YFVEHPEMVLGELTT
+1389 YYVEHPEMVLGELTT

-1415 VRPHDG
+1415 VRPRDG
-1421 VELAILLNQAIT
+1421 VELAILLNQAIA

-1441 KEVTKEDPQ
+1441 KEVAKEDPQ

-1537 YEEFTKSYGLVNSDA
+1537 YEKFTKSYGLVNSDA

-1790 ENGDSKTIPN
+1790 ENGESKTIPN

-1989 DELENGLNALRREKN
+1989 DELENGLNVLRREKN

-2515 EFAMVIQ
+2515 EFAIVIQ

-2594 RLENQVRRIPEL
+2594 RLENQVRRISEL

-2621 QNTREELAKPWPM
+2621 QNTREELTKPWPM

>member
-134 AFQTGQAEQME
+134 VFQTGQAEQME

-374 TGNVSSAFS
+374 TRNGSSAFS

-516 RELGCLASLQELG
+516 IELGCLASLQELG

-552 FMAEYQRF
+552 LMAEYQRF

-583 RLKELSLPL
+583 RLEELSLPL

-650 EYGTGGRS
+650 EYGTGGHS
-658 RALSGA
+658 HALSGA
-664 PNSGED
+664 PSSGED

-717 DTAAAA
+717 ETAAAA

-730 QDAVRDAEI
+730 QDTVRDAEI

-771 IKEDTFYGVPLTVV
+771 TKEDTFYGVPLTVV

-826 KKVNESGFE
+826 MEAEVEADVLTNE
-835 KEALVQSPKISP
+835 
-847 ERPCIICEWS
+847 
-857 ESSVFE
+857 
-863 DGKTYSV
+863 
-870 AEFDRLM
+870 EFAAKHLIPG
-877 KQADSEQVAVVE
+877 QTVVE
-889 VAKDDPDSDR
+889 IDDRTFRVESVDLSIDKV
-899 FMGYEK
+899 E
-905 TKFTIV
+905 
-911 LPDGRRFTE
+911 
-920 RQDIGDGDGG
+920 
-930 MLDFL
+930 L
-935 RKYPIYKTILP
+935 RDVTFANAVGFPIF
-946 VLEADAEQEK
+946 
-956 MTGTD
+956 
-961 WTGERAENRRYQ
+961 RAENIGMVRHLLEQQMANQ
-973 VIVYHQEE
+973 VQQLGHFIHHYYVVEDLQVR
-981 NGFDERLEYNTLEE
+981 GALQLKEYGTFEE
-995 AEKVAQ
+995 AMSAYQ
-1001 GYLQGTEETDNFVY
+1001 SLPTDKIKALGVQNTRTPLPGSLDLIQCKDGQDTLIRDY
-1015 EGAAVFDLQEKRY
+1015 ERVDGWQNPEILELVGKIDTLLQENSVF
-1028 CRVYGEYPDVA
+1028 RVPAENYV
-1039 VQIQPLLPDLSTVPV
+1039 
-1054 VREGETI
+1054 
-1061 TIGEGEVYHETD
+1061 
-1073 IAVSDEEYE
+1073 
-1082 KIIGNSAGNF
+1082 
-1092 HITDIHLGEGGPK
+1092 ITDDSLGEGGAK
-1105 ARYQANITAIRLLKH
+1105 LKYVRNVAAIRTLFA
-1120 LEETSGQADQEQ
+1120 LEEEKRTPTPEEQEI
-1132 QEVLSR
+1132 LAN
-1138 YVGWGGVPEAFDPD
+1138 YVGWGGLADAFDP
-1152 NKSWNEEY
+1152 NKPAWAQEY
-1160 KQLKELLTS
+1160 TNLKNLLP
-1169 EEYAAAKGSTL
+1169 EREYEAARASTL
-1180 NAHYT
+1180 NAHFT
-1185 SPAVIKAIYD
+1185 SPTVIRAIYD
-1195 AVGRMGFETGNILE
+1195 AVSRMGFETGNILE
-1209 PSCGVGNF
+1209 PSMGVGNF
-1217 FGMLPESMAGS
+1217 FGMLPPEMRNSQ
-1228 RLYGVELDSITGRI
+1228 LYGVELDSITGRI
-1242 AKKLYPKAD
+1242 AQKLYPKAN
-1251 ITVAGFETTNR
+1251 ITVAGFETTNH

-1271 NVPFGNYKVADKPY
+1271 NVPFGNYRVADKPY

-1303 VRPGGVVAFVT
+1303 VRPGGLVAFVT

-1343 NNAFKANAGT
+1343 NNAFKENAGT
-1353 EVVSDII
+1353 KVVSDII
-1360 FLQKRDHPIDIV
+1360 FLQKRDHPIDIM

-1389 YFVEHPEMVLGELTT
+1389 YYVEHPEMVLGELTT

-1415 VRPHDG
+1415 VRPRDG
-1421 VELAILLNQAIT
+1421 VELAILLNQAIA

-1441 KEVTKEDPQ
+1441 KEVAKEDPQ

-1537 YEEFTKSYGLVNSDA
+1537 YEKFTKSYGLVNSDA

-1790 ENGDSKTIPN
+1790 ENGESKTIPN

-1989 DELENGLNALRREKN
+1989 DELENGLNVLRREKN

-2249 LPYEPEGKIAV
+2249 LPYETEGKIAV

-2621 QNTREELAKPWPM
+2621 QNTREELTKPWPM

>member
-730 QDAVRDAEI
+730 QDTVRDAEI

-826 KKVNESGFE
+826 MEAEVEADVLTNE
-835 KEALVQSPKISP
+835 
-847 ERPCIICEWS
+847 
-857 ESSVFE
+857 
-863 DGKTYSV
+863 
-870 AEFDRLM
+870 EFAAKHLIPG
-877 KQADSEQVAVVE
+877 QTVVE
-889 VAKDDPDSDR
+889 IDDRTFRVESVDLSIDKV
-899 FMGYEK
+899 E
-905 TKFTIV
+905 
-911 LPDGRRFTE
+911 
-920 RQDIGDGDGG
+920 
-930 MLDFL
+930 L
-935 RKYPIYKTILP
+935 RDVTFANAVGFPIF
-946 VLEADAEQEK
+946 
-956 MTGTD
+956 
-961 WTGERAENRRYQ
+961 RAENIGMVRHLLEQQMANQ
-973 VIVYHQEE
+973 VQQLGHFIHHYYVVEDLQVR
-981 NGFDERLEYNTLEE
+981 GALQLKEYGTFEE
-995 AEKVAQ
+995 AMSAYQ
-1001 GYLQGTEETDNFVY
+1001 SLPTDKIKALGVQNTRTPLPGSLDLIQCKDGQDTLIRDY
-1015 EGAAVFDLQEKRY
+1015 ERVDGWQNPEILELVGKIDTLLQENSVF
-1028 CRVYGEYPDVA
+1028 RVPAENYV
-1039 VQIQPLLPDLSTVPV
+1039 
-1054 VREGETI
+1054 
-1061 TIGEGEVYHETD
+1061 
-1073 IAVSDEEYE
+1073 
-1082 KIIGNSAGNF
+1082 
-1092 HITDIHLGEGGPK
+1092 ITDDSLGEGGAK
-1105 ARYQANITAIRLLKH
+1105 LKYVRNVAAIRTLFA
-1120 LEETSGQADQEQ
+1120 LEEEKRTPTPEEQEI
-1132 QEVLSR
+1132 LAN
-1138 YVGWGGVPEAFDPD
+1138 YVGWGGLADAFDP
-1152 NKSWNEEY
+1152 NKPAWAQEY
-1160 KQLKELLTS
+1160 TNLKNLLP
-1169 EEYAAAKGSTL
+1169 EREYEAARASTL
-1180 NAHYT
+1180 NAHFT
-1185 SPAVIKAIYD
+1185 SPTVIRAIYD
-1195 AVGRMGFETGNILE
+1195 AVSRMGFETGNILE
-1209 PSCGVGNF
+1209 PSMGVGNF
-1217 FGMLPESMAGS
+1217 FGMLPPEMRNSQ
-1228 RLYGVELDSITGRI
+1228 LYGVELDSITGRI
-1242 AKKLYPKAD
+1242 AQKLYPKAN
-1251 ITVAGFETTNR
+1251 ITVAGFETTNH

-1303 VRPGGVVAFVT
+1303 VRPGGLVAFVT

-1343 NNAFKANAGT
+1343 NNAFKENAGT
-1353 EVVSDII
+1353 KVVSDII
-1360 FLQKRDHPIDIV
+1360 FLQKRDHPIDIM

-1389 YFVEHPEMVLGELTT
+1389 YYVEHPEMVLGELTT

-1415 VRPHDG
+1415 VRPRDG
-1421 VELAILLNQAIT
+1421 VELAILLNQAIA

-1441 KEVTKEDPQ
+1441 KEVAKEDPQ

-1537 YEEFTKSYGLVNSDA
+1537 YEKFTKSYGLVNSDA

-1790 ENGDSKTIPN
+1790 ENGESKTIPN

-2621 QNTREELAKPWPM
+2621 QNTREELTKPWPM

>member
-1 MLQSMHSRKYYE
+1 M
-13 LDKLAKATKREI
+13 
-25 FGSVQEYWKFLDS
+25 
-38 VAWTYKYPVEDQ
+38 
-50 VLLYAQRPNTKAAAS
+50 
-65 MMVWNQKVKRWIN
+65 
-78 PGSKGIG
+78 
-85 LLRCHEDRGYDV
+85 
-97 AYVFAVEDT
+97 
-106 HAMESGNTFALWSME
+106 
-121 PSSAAQ
+121 
-127 VAEQICS
+127 
-134 AFQTGQAEQME
+134 
-145 QAVEE
+145 
-150 AAKRLFSEETDAEAR
+150 
-165 QFFVASVQ
+165 
-173 RIVLC
+173 
-178 RCGMQCDATPYIPEH
+178 
-193 FDLESFERFLN
+193 
-204 RISESAQNILRCI
+204 
-217 ESAVK
+217 
-222 TEQRREK
+222 
-229 NGNHLSRGKWSAA
+229 
-242 PERHSA
+242 
-248 GRSVGAGEIRTDAH
+248 
-262 EVAEGERQMGHIQAA
+262 
-277 DGWEHKPIL
+277 
-286 HARREDSPEN
+286 
-296 GGRSGGETAGE
+296 
-307 ESGSGKAGRPIRMGA
+307 
-322 PHELPDQSGRG
+322 
-333 DHTARVSVY
+333 
-342 DPGIPAE
+342 
-349 SGSGAGAGRGTG
+349 
-361 NYEQINFLSQAED
+361 
-374 TGNVSSAFS
+374 SSAFS

-730 QDAVRDAEI
+730 QDTVRDAEI

-826 KKVNESGFE
+826 MEAEVEADVLTNE
-835 KEALVQSPKISP
+835 
-847 ERPCIICEWS
+847 
-857 ESSVFE
+857 
-863 DGKTYSV
+863 
-870 AEFDRLM
+870 EFAAKHLIPG
-877 KQADSEQVAVVE
+877 QTVVE
-889 VAKDDPDSDR
+889 IDDLTFRVESVDLSIDKV
-899 FMGYEK
+899 E
-905 TKFTIV
+905 
-911 LPDGRRFTE
+911 
-920 RQDIGDGDGG
+920 
-930 MLDFL
+930 L
-935 RKYPIYKTILP
+935 RDVTFANAVGFPIF
-946 VLEADAEQEK
+946 
-956 MTGTD
+956 
-961 WTGERAENRRYQ
+961 RAENIGMVRHLLEQQMANQ
-973 VIVYHQEE
+973 VQQLGHFIHHYYVVEDLQVR
-981 NGFDERLEYNTLEE
+981 GALQLKEYGTFEE
-995 AEKVAQ
+995 AMAAYQ
-1001 GYLQGTEETDNFVY
+1001 SLPTDKIKALGVQNTRTPLPGSLDLIQCKDGQDTLIRDY
-1015 EGAAVFDLQEKRY
+1015 ERVDGWQNPEILELVGKIDTLLQENSVF
-1028 CRVYGEYPDVA
+1028 RVPAENYV
-1039 VQIQPLLPDLSTVPV
+1039 
-1054 VREGETI
+1054 
-1061 TIGEGEVYHETD
+1061 
-1073 IAVSDEEYE
+1073 
-1082 KIIGNSAGNF
+1082 
-1092 HITDIHLGEGGPK
+1092 ITDDSLGEGGAK
-1105 ARYQANITAIRLLKH
+1105 LKYVRNVAAIRTLFA
-1120 LEETSGQADQEQ
+1120 LEEEKRTPTPEEQEI
-1132 QEVLSR
+1132 LAN
-1138 YVGWGGVPEAFDPD
+1138 YVGWGGLADAFDP
-1152 NKSWNEEY
+1152 NKPAWAKEY
-1160 KQLKELLTS
+1160 TNLKNLLP
-1169 EEYAAAKGSTL
+1169 EHEYEAARASTL
-1180 NAHYT
+1180 NAHFT
-1185 SPAVIKAIYD
+1185 SPTVIRAIYD
-1195 AVGRMGFETGNILE
+1195 AVSRMGFETGNILE
-1209 PSCGVGNF
+1209 PSMGVGNF
-1217 FGMLPESMAGS
+1217 FGMLPPEMRNSQ
-1228 RLYGVELDSITGRI
+1228 LYGVELDSITGRI
-1242 AKKLYPKAD
+1242 AQKLYPKAD

-1271 NVPFGNYKVADKPY
+1271 NVPFGNYMVADKPY

-1303 VRPGGVVAFVT
+1303 VRPGGLVAFVT

-1353 EVVSDII
+1353 KVVSDII
-1360 FLQKRDHPIDIV
+1360 FLQKRDHPIDIM

-1389 YFVEHPEMVLGELTT
+1389 YYVEHPEMVLGELTT
-1404 ESTQYGKEDLT
+1404 ESTRYGKEDLT
-1415 VRPHDG
+1415 VRPRDG
-1421 VELAILLNQAIT
+1421 VELAILLNQAIA

-1441 KEVTKEDPQ
+1441 KEVAKEDPQ

-1537 YEEFTKSYGLVNSDA
+1537 YEKFTKSYGLVNSDA

-1608 LHVSMGERGRV
+1608 LHVSMGERGKV

-1790 ENGDSKTIPN
+1790 ENGESKTIPN

-2567 AGMYQLKAEANCTYH
+2567 AGMYQLKAEANCTYY

>member
-1 MLQSMHSRKYYE
+1 MIQSMHSRKYYE

-730 QDAVRDAEI
+730 QDTVRDAEI

-826 KKVNESGFE
+826 MEAEVEADVLTNE
-835 KEALVQSPKISP
+835 
-847 ERPCIICEWS
+847 
-857 ESSVFE
+857 
-863 DGKTYSV
+863 
-870 AEFDRLM
+870 EFAAKHLIPG
-877 KQADSEQVAVVE
+877 QTVVE
-889 VAKDDPDSDR
+889 IDDLTFRVESVDLSIDKV
-899 FMGYEK
+899 E
-905 TKFTIV
+905 
-911 LPDGRRFTE
+911 
-920 RQDIGDGDGG
+920 
-930 MLDFL
+930 L
-935 RKYPIYKTILP
+935 RDVTFANAVGFPIF
-946 VLEADAEQEK
+946 
-956 MTGTD
+956 
-961 WTGERAENRRYQ
+961 RAENIGMVRHLLEQQMANQ
-973 VIVYHQEE
+973 VQQLGHFIHHYYVVEDLQVR
-981 NGFDERLEYNTLEE
+981 GALQLKEYGTFEE
-995 AEKVAQ
+995 AMAAYQ
-1001 GYLQGTEETDNFVY
+1001 SLPTDKIKALGVQNTRTPLPGSLDLIQCKDGQDTLIRDY
-1015 EGAAVFDLQEKRY
+1015 ERVDGWQNPEILELVGKIDTLLQENSVF
-1028 CRVYGEYPDVA
+1028 RVPAENYV
-1039 VQIQPLLPDLSTVPV
+1039 
-1054 VREGETI
+1054 
-1061 TIGEGEVYHETD
+1061 
-1073 IAVSDEEYE
+1073 
-1082 KIIGNSAGNF
+1082 
-1092 HITDIHLGEGGPK
+1092 ITDDSLGEGGAK
-1105 ARYQANITAIRLLKH
+1105 LKYVRNVAAIRTLFA
-1120 LEETSGQADQEQ
+1120 LEEEKRTPTPEEQEI
-1132 QEVLSR
+1132 LAN
-1138 YVGWGGVPEAFDPD
+1138 YVGWGGLADAFDP
-1152 NKSWNEEY
+1152 NKPAWAKEY
-1160 KQLKELLTS
+1160 TNLKNLLP
-1169 EEYAAAKGSTL
+1169 EREYEAARASTL
-1180 NAHYT
+1180 NAHFT
-1185 SPAVIKAIYD
+1185 SPTVIRAIYD
-1195 AVGRMGFETGNILE
+1195 AVSRMGFETGNILE
-1209 PSCGVGNF
+1209 PSMGVGNF
-1217 FGMLPESMAGS
+1217 FGMLPPEMRNSQ
-1228 RLYGVELDSITGRI
+1228 LYGVELDSITGRI
-1242 AKKLYPKAD
+1242 AQKLYPKAD

-1271 NVPFGNYKVADKPY
+1271 NVPFGNYMVADKPY

-1303 VRPGGVVAFVT
+1303 VRPGGLVAFVT

-1353 EVVSDII
+1353 KVVSDII
-1360 FLQKRDHPIDIV
+1360 FLQKRDHPIDIM

-1389 YFVEHPEMVLGELTT
+1389 YYVEHPEMVLGELTT
-1404 ESTQYGKEDLT
+1404 ESTRYGKEDLT
-1415 VRPHDG
+1415 VRPRDG
-1421 VELAILLNQAIT
+1421 VELAILLNQAIA

-1441 KEVTKEDPQ
+1441 KEVAKEDPQ

-1537 YEEFTKSYGLVNSDA
+1537 YEKFTKSYGLVNSDA

-1608 LHVSMGERGRV
+1608 LHVSMGERGKV

-1790 ENGDSKTIPN
+1790 ENGESKTIPN

-2567 AGMYQLKAEANCTYH
+2567 AGMYQLKAEANCTYY

>member
-1 MLQSMHSRKYYE
+1 M
-13 LDKLAKATKREI
+13 
-25 FGSVQEYWKFLDS
+25 
-38 VAWTYKYPVEDQ
+38 
-50 VLLYAQRPNTKAAAS
+50 
-65 MMVWNQKVKRWIN
+65 
-78 PGSKGIG
+78 
-85 LLRCHEDRGYDV
+85 
-97 AYVFAVEDT
+97 
-106 HAMESGNTFALWSME
+106 
-121 PSSAAQ
+121 
-127 VAEQICS
+127 
-134 AFQTGQAEQME
+134 
-145 QAVEE
+145 
-150 AAKRLFSEETDAEAR
+150 
-165 QFFVASVQ
+165 
-173 RIVLC
+173 
-178 RCGMQCDATPYIPEH
+178 
-193 FDLESFERFLN
+193 
-204 RISESAQNILRCI
+204 
-217 ESAVK
+217 
-222 TEQRREK
+222 
-229 NGNHLSRGKWSAA
+229 
-242 PERHSA
+242 
-248 GRSVGAGEIRTDAH
+248 
-262 EVAEGERQMGHIQAA
+262 
-277 DGWEHKPIL
+277 
-286 HARREDSPEN
+286 
-296 GGRSGGETAGE
+296 
-307 ESGSGKAGRPIRMGA
+307 
-322 PHELPDQSGRG
+322 
-333 DHTARVSVY
+333 
-342 DPGIPAE
+342 
-349 SGSGAGAGRGTG
+349 
-361 NYEQINFLSQAED
+361 
-374 TGNVSSAFS
+374 SSAFS

-730 QDAVRDAEI
+730 QDTVRDAEI

-826 KKVNESGFE
+826 MEAEVEADVLTNE
-835 KEALVQSPKISP
+835 
-847 ERPCIICEWS
+847 
-857 ESSVFE
+857 
-863 DGKTYSV
+863 
-870 AEFDRLM
+870 EFAAKHLIPG
-877 KQADSEQVAVVE
+877 QTVVE
-889 VAKDDPDSDR
+889 IDDLTFRVESVDLSIDKV
-899 FMGYEK
+899 E
-905 TKFTIV
+905 
-911 LPDGRRFTE
+911 
-920 RQDIGDGDGG
+920 
-930 MLDFL
+930 L
-935 RKYPIYKTILP
+935 RDVTFANAVGFPIF
-946 VLEADAEQEK
+946 
-956 MTGTD
+956 
-961 WTGERAENRRYQ
+961 RAENIGMVRHLLEQQMANQ
-973 VIVYHQEE
+973 VQQLGHFIHHYYVVEDLQVR
-981 NGFDERLEYNTLEE
+981 GALQLKEYGTFEE
-995 AEKVAQ
+995 AMAAYQ
-1001 GYLQGTEETDNFVY
+1001 SLPTDKIKALGVQNTRTPLPGSLDLIQCKDGQDTLIRDY
-1015 EGAAVFDLQEKRY
+1015 ERVDGWQNPEILELVGKIDTLLQENSVF
-1028 CRVYGEYPDVA
+1028 RVPAENYV
-1039 VQIQPLLPDLSTVPV
+1039 
-1054 VREGETI
+1054 
-1061 TIGEGEVYHETD
+1061 
-1073 IAVSDEEYE
+1073 
-1082 KIIGNSAGNF
+1082 
-1092 HITDIHLGEGGPK
+1092 ITDDSLGEGGAK
-1105 ARYQANITAIRLLKH
+1105 LKYVRNVAAIRTLFA
-1120 LEETSGQADQEQ
+1120 LEEEKRTPTPEEQEI
-1132 QEVLSR
+1132 LAN
-1138 YVGWGGVPEAFDPD
+1138 YVGWGGLADAFDP
-1152 NKSWNEEY
+1152 NKPAWAKEY
-1160 KQLKELLTS
+1160 TNLKNLLP
-1169 EEYAAAKGSTL
+1169 EREYEAARASTL
-1180 NAHYT
+1180 NAHFT
-1185 SPAVIKAIYD
+1185 SPTVIRAIYD
-1195 AVGRMGFETGNILE
+1195 AVSRMGFETGNILE
-1209 PSCGVGNF
+1209 PSMGVGNF
-1217 FGMLPESMAGS
+1217 FGMLPPEMRNSQ
-1228 RLYGVELDSITGRI
+1228 LYGVELDSITGRI
-1242 AKKLYPKAD
+1242 AQKLYPKAD

-1271 NVPFGNYKVADKPY
+1271 NVPFGNYMVADKPY

-1303 VRPGGVVAFVT
+1303 VRPGGLVAFVT

-1353 EVVSDII
+1353 KVVSDII
-1360 FLQKRDHPIDIV
+1360 FLQKRDHPIDIM

-1389 YFVEHPEMVLGELTT
+1389 YYVEHPEMVLGELTT
-1404 ESTQYGKEDLT
+1404 ESTRYGKEDLT
-1415 VRPHDG
+1415 VRPRDG
-1421 VELAILLNQAIT
+1421 VELAILLNQAIA

-1441 KEVTKEDPQ
+1441 KEVAKEDPQ

-1537 YEEFTKSYGLVNSDA
+1537 YEKFTKSYGLVNSDA

-1608 LHVSMGERGRV
+1608 LHVSMGERGKV

-1790 ENGDSKTIPN
+1790 ENGESKTIPN

-2567 AGMYQLKAEANCTYH
+2567 AGMYQLKAEANCTYY

>member
-1 MLQSMHSRKYYE
+1 M
-13 LDKLAKATKREI
+13 
-25 FGSVQEYWKFLDS
+25 
-38 VAWTYKYPVEDQ
+38 
-50 VLLYAQRPNTKAAAS
+50 
-65 MMVWNQKVKRWIN
+65 
-78 PGSKGIG
+78 
-85 LLRCHEDRGYDV
+85 
-97 AYVFAVEDT
+97 
-106 HAMESGNTFALWSME
+106 
-121 PSSAAQ
+121 
-127 VAEQICS
+127 
-134 AFQTGQAEQME
+134 
-145 QAVEE
+145 
-150 AAKRLFSEETDAEAR
+150 
-165 QFFVASVQ
+165 
-173 RIVLC
+173 
-178 RCGMQCDATPYIPEH
+178 
-193 FDLESFERFLN
+193 
-204 RISESAQNILRCI
+204 
-217 ESAVK
+217 
-222 TEQRREK
+222 
-229 NGNHLSRGKWSAA
+229 
-242 PERHSA
+242 
-248 GRSVGAGEIRTDAH
+248 
-262 EVAEGERQMGHIQAA
+262 
-277 DGWEHKPIL
+277 
-286 HARREDSPEN
+286 
-296 GGRSGGETAGE
+296 
-307 ESGSGKAGRPIRMGA
+307 
-322 PHELPDQSGRG
+322 
-333 DHTARVSVY
+333 
-342 DPGIPAE
+342 
-349 SGSGAGAGRGTG
+349 
-361 NYEQINFLSQAED
+361 
-374 TGNVSSAFS
+374 SSAFS

-529 GGGFPDETKALA
+529 GGGFPDEPKTLA
-541 DKLEDPEFRSV
+541 DKLEDSEFRSV
-552 FMAEYQRF
+552 LMAEYQRF

-583 RLKELSLPL
+583 RLEELSLPL

-650 EYGTGGRS
+650 EYGTGGHS
-658 RALSGA
+658 HALSGA
-664 PNSGED
+664 PSSGED

-717 DTAAAA
+717 ETAAAA

-730 QDAVRDAEI
+730 QDTVRDAEI

-826 KKVNESGFE
+826 MEGEVEADVLTNE
-835 KEALVQSPKISP
+835 
-847 ERPCIICEWS
+847 
-857 ESSVFE
+857 
-863 DGKTYSV
+863 
-870 AEFDRLM
+870 EFAAKHLIPG
-877 KQADSEQVAVVE
+877 QTVVE
-889 VAKDDPDSDR
+889 IDDRTFRVESVDLSIDKV
-899 FMGYEK
+899 E
-905 TKFTIV
+905 
-911 LPDGRRFTE
+911 
-920 RQDIGDGDGG
+920 
-930 MLDFL
+930 L
-935 RKYPIYKTILP
+935 RDVTFANAVGFPIF
-946 VLEADAEQEK
+946 
-956 MTGTD
+956 
-961 WTGERAENRRYQ
+961 RAENIGMVRHLLEQQMENQ
-973 VIVYHQEE
+973 VQQLGHFIHHYYVVEDLQVR
-981 NGFDERLEYNTLEE
+981 GALQLKEYGTFEE
-995 AEKVAQ
+995 AMSAYQ
-1001 GYLQGTEETDNFVY
+1001 SLPTDKIKALGVQNTRTPLPGSLDLIQCKDGQDTLIRDY
-1015 EGAAVFDLQEKRY
+1015 ERVDGWQNPEILELVGKIDTLLQENSVF
-1028 CRVYGEYPDVA
+1028 RVPAENYV
-1039 VQIQPLLPDLSTVPV
+1039 
-1054 VREGETI
+1054 
-1061 TIGEGEVYHETD
+1061 
-1073 IAVSDEEYE
+1073 
-1082 KIIGNSAGNF
+1082 
-1092 HITDIHLGEGGPK
+1092 ITDDSLGEGGAK
-1105 ARYQANITAIRLLKH
+1105 LKYVRNVAAIRTLFA
-1120 LEETSGQADQEQ
+1120 LEEEKRTPTPEEQEI
-1132 QEVLSR
+1132 LAN
-1138 YVGWGGVPEAFDPD
+1138 YVGWGGLADAFDP
-1152 NKSWNEEY
+1152 NKPAWAQEY
-1160 KQLKELLTS
+1160 TNLKNLLP
-1169 EEYAAAKGSTL
+1169 EREYEAARASTL
-1180 NAHYT
+1180 NAHFT
-1185 SPAVIKAIYD
+1185 SPTVIRAIYD
-1195 AVGRMGFETGNILE
+1195 AVSRMGFETGNILE
-1209 PSCGVGNF
+1209 PSMGVGNF
-1217 FGMLPESMAGS
+1217 FGMLPPEMRNSQ
-1228 RLYGVELDSITGRI
+1228 LYGVELDSITGRI
-1242 AKKLYPKAD
+1242 AQKLYPKAN

-1303 VRPGGVVAFVT
+1303 VRPGGLVAFVT

-1343 NNAFKANAGT
+1343 NNAFKENAGT
-1353 EVVSDII
+1353 KVVSDII
-1360 FLQKRDHPIDIV
+1360 FLQKRDHPIDIM

-1389 YFVEHPEMVLGELTT
+1389 YYVAHPEMVLGELTT

-1415 VRPHDG
+1415 VRPRDG
-1421 VELAILLNQAIT
+1421 VELAILLNQAIA

-1441 KEVTKEDPQ
+1441 KEVAKEDPQ

-1537 YEEFTKSYGLVNSDA
+1537 YEKFTKSYGLVNSDA

-1608 LHVSMGERGRV
+1608 LHVSMGERGKV

-1790 ENGDSKTIPN
+1790 ENGESKTIPN

-2594 RLENQVRRIPEL
+2594 RLENQVRRISEL

-2621 QNTREELAKPWPM
+2621 QNTREELTKPWPM